1 MSEENMEQNDI
12 NDNEENLIE
21 NEPQEENNILSN
33 SKNIELNENKVKKIV
48 NSSPE
53 EEDINAPGEE
63 QVQQNDININPN
75 REKIGYNQYRE
86 KITKKKSKL
95 KKKIIIEEKNPD
107 DLFKKAIENSVEIYP
122 PIEYD
127 NNISGK
133 VTEVLYDKYVG
144 KNIQKSKHLDI
155 YSKFRDESIRQ
166 AREFNRTKE
175 DAKKISDM
183 IERQEKYEELKHD
196 KKIGRQKEIK
206 KKN

>member
-33 SKNIELNENKVKKIV
+33 SKNIELNENKVKEIV

-63 QVQQNDININPN
+63 QEQQNDINIKQN

-107 DLFKKAIENSVEIYP
+107 DLFKKAIENSVEKYP

-144 KNIQKSKHLDI
+144 KNIQKSKQV
-155 YSKFRDESIRQ
+155 KMM
-166 AREFNRTKE
+166 KE
-175 DAKKISDM
+175 
-183 IERQEKYEELKHD
+183 ETL
-196 KKIGRQKEIK
+196 
-206 KKN
+206 